1 MIIVDTSPFFHGP
14 MLATLDRTDL
24 LLLLCG
30 LDIPTIKNVRLGL
43 QTLELLSFPNE
54 RIRVILNRA
63 NTNVGLKRS
72 EVEETLRS
80 KVHVELPSDRAVP
93 MAVNRGKPVA
103 LAEPGAD
110 FSKAIRGLADQIA
123 ARTVS
128 PKAQKQKKAKE
139 PRQSIISKLR
149 S

>member
-1 MIIVDTSPFFHGP
+1 

-63 NTNVGLKRS
+63 NTNVGLKRG
-72 EVEETLRS
+72 EVEETLRT

-110 FSKAIRGLADQIA
+110 FSKAVRDLADTIA
-123 ARTVS
+123 ARTTKVKA
-128 PKAQKQKKAKE
+128 PKGQKPAKE
-139 PRQSIISKLR
+139 PRQSLISKLR